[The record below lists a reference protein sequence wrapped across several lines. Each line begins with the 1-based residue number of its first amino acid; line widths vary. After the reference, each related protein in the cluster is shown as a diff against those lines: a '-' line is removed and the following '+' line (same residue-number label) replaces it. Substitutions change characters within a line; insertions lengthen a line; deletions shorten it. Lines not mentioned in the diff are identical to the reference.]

1 MQTSNFAWAAGDR
14 LNKPVSIAR
23 YAPRWYKGRRY
34 LALAPTRQMLKMGGD
49 EYRVAYQEILDRLDP
64 RKVYEDLGPDAVL
77 LCWERP
83 GEFCHRRLVA
93 EWLEIHLGIKV
104 PEIGQDDR
112 QEKLF

>member
-1 MQTSNFAWAAGDR
+1 MQTSNFARAAGDHSI
-14 LNKPVSIAR
+14 KPVSIAR
-23 YAPRWYKGRRY
+23 YAPRWYSGRRY
-34 LALAPTRQMLKMGGD
+34 LALAPTRQMLKMGED
-49 EYRVAYQEILDRLDP
+49 DYRVAYQEILERLDP

-77 LCWERP
+77 LCWEKP

-104 PEIGQDDR
+104 PEVGQDDR